1 MPKKKSALATVLV
14 VVGVIAIAAALI
26 ISKSL
31 NSGTG
36 VSASVAQCIGS
47 HSQVYVQLGCSHCT
61 EQENLFGDNWQ
72 YVNATDCY
80 YNPSACN
87 AITQNGYYSTP
98 TWIINNKTYPGV
110 QSVDK
115 LKQLTG
121 C

>member
-1 MPKKKSALATVLV
+1 MPKKSSIATIIIIL
-14 VVGVIAIAAALI
+14 GVIAVAATII

-31 NSGTG
+31 VSGSG
-36 VSASVAQCIGS
+36 VSSQLAQCIGS

-80 YNPSACN
+80 YNPSACS

-98 TWIINNKTYPGV
+98 TWIIKNQTYQGV